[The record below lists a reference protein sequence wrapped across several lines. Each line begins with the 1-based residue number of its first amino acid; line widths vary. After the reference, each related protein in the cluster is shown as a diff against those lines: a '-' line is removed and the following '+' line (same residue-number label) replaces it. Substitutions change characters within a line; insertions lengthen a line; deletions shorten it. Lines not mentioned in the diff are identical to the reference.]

1 MNEILILGSY
11 NMDLSTSVTTF
22 PKPGETVRGLGFK
35 KGHGGK
41 GSNQAIAAKRLG
53 GKVSFA
59 GCVGDDVF
67 GKEAVDMFEEEGI
80 FTQHLRIVH
89 GTATG
94 TAIIMVDESGENQI
108 VVNPGANNQ
117 LLPTFIESNLN
128 FNGIEWLLVQLEVP
142 LKTVKRVVE
151 MAVENEVRVILNPAP
166 ISNEILEILPLVDVL
181 TPNETEAETLTG
193 IPVKS
198 IEDAKK
204 AASWIL
210 NKGVKAVAITLGANG
225 VIIAAEDFEGDI
237 FEHIPSIKIKPV
249 DTTGA
254 GDCFNGAL
262 AVALSEGKSLK
273 EAAIF
278 AVKAA
283 AKSVQKNGAGDS
295 MPYREEIE

>member
-22 PKPGETVRGLGFK
+22 PKPGETVRGLGFQ

-53 GKVSFA
+53 GKVSFT
-59 GCVGDDVF
+59 GCVGADIF
-67 GKEAVDMFEEEGI
+67 GDEAVKMFEQEGI
-80 FTQHLRIVH
+80 ITQHLRIEEEA
-89 GTATG
+89 ATG

-117 LLPTFIESNLN
+117 LLPDYIESNLD
-128 FNGIEWLLVQLEVP
+128 FKGIEWLLVQLEVP
-142 LKTVKRVVE
+142 FETVKS
-151 MAVENEVRVILNPAP
+151 AVELATRNAVKVILNPAP
-166 ISNEILEILPLVDVL
+166 ISHDILEILPLVDVL
-181 TPNETEAETLTG
+181 TPNETEAEVLTG
-193 IPVKS
+193 IPVNT
-198 IEDAKK
+198 IDDAQK
-204 AASWIL
+204 AANWIL

-225 VIIAAEDFEGDI
+225 VLIATEKFGGYV
-237 FEHIPSIKIKPV
+237 FEHIPSAKVKPL

-262 AVALSEGKSLK
+262 AVALSEGKSLR

-283 AKSVQKNGAGDS
+283 ARSVQKKGAGDS
-295 MPYREEIE
+295 MPYREEVE

>member
-22 PKPGETVRGLGFK
+22 PKPGETVRGLYFQ

-67 GKEAVDMFEEEGI
+67 GKEAVEMFEEEGI
-80 FTQHLRIVH
+80 FTQHLRIIH
-89 GTATG
+89 GATTG

-108 VVNPGANNQ
+108 VVNPGANNH

-128 FNGIEWLLVQLEVP
+128 FNGIKWLLVQLEVP

-151 MAVENEVRVILNPAP
+151 MAAINEVRVILNPAP

-225 VIIAAEDFEGDI
+225 VFIAAEDFEGYI
-237 FEHIPSIKIKPV
+237 FEHIPSIKINPV